1 MTENKLT
8 IQEFWDSVKTKYP
21 QYQNIDSVEL
31 GNKMLEKYPE
41 YKSKIKTDINDM
53 TLWWELITRAVETWW
68 QLKKRW
74 ENIFERLSQPTTWDA
89 WMQLAQTTARTVW
102 FTWDVIW
109 WAFDVIWQW
118 LAFLTPDI
126 VKDKLSDYWKQ
137 TWDQL
142 SPQIQETITWAIKTW
157 WDTYKKLKQANP
169 DLFYMIEWG
178 LNIWTAWIWTAWTKA
193 VWTWVKSISQDIAKQ
208 TPKLVNKLP
217 DVSPIKWTKQAV
229 TRNIPE
235 SIVSWDLW
243 FTPTERRKITNI
255 TWKSES
261 QYILDKWLAWKW
273 KEELAEYFAKQAND
287 NYKWID
293 TKLAWL
299 NDIPQSSKVT
309 TEALE
314 DILNQLTSSDKFKK
328 AYAADIK
335 AVEDMLARWKYTL
348 LEKHRIRQSFDRV
361 NSWMYTAQWRPK
373 SWLDNEI
380 DVKIRQW
387 ISNELQEWALKQ
399 WVDVKAMNN
408 ELRAWIEMK
417 DALLRRL
424 SQEEKNNF
432 LWLQDIWVWAIL
444 SWWDPFTWLWLV
456 ASKKYLEWI
465 APSLSQKLYNLNKT
479 KNETSRMRRGNPITN
494 TNKSSE
500 LGLVT
505 NTRSDLAS
513 KPLKKAEK
521 PVKKETK
528 KPKPL
533 KPASKFT
540 KAQKSWLSKNKSQ
553 AQKQIND
560 LEKEIKT
567 AKSKWL
573 TAKVKEL
580 TAKLKV
586 FVDWFIEWFKTK
598 PKWLYWDITWWL
610 ATRVGQGIEWWIEKV
625 KWDKWITWFHWT
637 IADFDEFLDSK
648 MWSWW
653 GSFWGKWVYLTSNE
667 DIAKQ
672 YAKGSDIK
680 WWKPQVLTVKADWK
694 VLDATKKISKEEIK
708 ETLNAIKDIIPED
721 TYSNLLKIDNI
732 EWLFN
737 NYQSLFEFIQPKV
750 TKKMWLSMED
760 ALNWVQQSL
769 INKEL
774 SKKWYIWL
782 KFSPDTIQDTKWMW
796 WDNFIIFDSKKANII
811 KKNIIDEVNSK
822 PLKKTTTRQGIEKG
836 IEKVKDNV
844 KIDWKEI
851 DTWRVKPLLWWKYS
865 KPDIDYETFINQD
878 EFKKWFWNSIMTEWW
893 QPKPYF
899 HYSENK
905 FDKFKTRQ
913 QLEKEWIDL
922 WEYKDT
928 DHGIYFTD
936 ETNKWMKEFY
946 WDNVYTVFLK
956 VDNIKFT
963 RSDISTLSKSDIDD
977 LINEWFDWIKSV
989 DETVV
994 FNPDQIKIF
1003 KLNWNIPKQ
1012 IYEQA
1017 NSKPLK
1023 KTK

>member
-822 PLKKTTTRQGIEKG
+822 PL
-836 IEKVKDNV
+836 N
-844 KIDWKEI
+844 
-851 DTWRVKPLLWWKYS
+851 
-865 KPDIDYETFINQD
+865 
-878 EFKKWFWNSIMTEWW
+878 
-893 QPKPYF
+893 
-899 HYSENK
+899 
-905 FDKFKTRQ
+905 
-913 QLEKEWIDL
+913 
-922 WEYKDT
+922 
-928 DHGIYFTD
+928 
-936 ETNKWMKEFY
+936 
-946 WDNVYTVFLK
+946 
-956 VDNIKFT
+956 
-963 RSDISTLSKSDIDD
+963 
-977 LINEWFDWIKSV
+977 
-989 DETVV
+989 
-994 FNPDQIKIF
+994 
-1003 KLNWNIPKQ
+1003 
-1012 IYEQA
+1012 
-1017 NSKPLK
+1017 